1 MPSFARAAVAAIA
14 LALVGALIAPTTTAA
29 EPTLQRGQG
38 RIVTAPGLV
47 ATFTAN
53 QATIGVQRPATIR
66 FTPKDRTKAN
76 SRATLTFP
84 VGRITNT
91 GQIVF
96 AGAMTIKT
104 KDQQV
109 TLRNITVDLEAKA
122 VYVSVSEFF
131 GLTIEAFRIAN
142 TPTIRT
148 IGNTT
153 IVRNAQ
159 LVVSPQAGQ
168 QLSSAIGDPNFGAGA
183 QLGRASLQFT
193 QGR

>member
-1 MPSFARAAVAAIA
+1 MWCKPRVLSLIA
-14 LALVGALIAPTTTAA
+14 LPLALLIAISSTPAHA
-29 EPTLQRGQG
+29 EPKVRGEG

-47 ATFTAN
+47 ATFAAN
-53 QATIGVQRPATIR
+53 QATIGTQRPATIR

-76 SRATLTFP
+76 STATLTFP

-96 AGAMTIKT
+96 NGGMTIKT

-148 IGNTT
+148 VGNTT

-183 QLGRASLQFT
+183 ALGRASLRFT
-193 QGR
+193 TSS